1 MYRTNFTTPFGRAW
15 ATARLSPMVSPLD
28 AVPSPKIVVAPDS
41 FKSTATAAEAAEA
54 APVKATDVNVAAIVG
69 SVVAALAVLGIAG
82 AGFAA
87 MNGLL
92 PF

>member
-1 MYRTNFTTPFGRAW
+1 MPADWDALVLDTPRIGR
-15 ATARLSPMVSPLD
+15 D
-28 AVPSPKIVVAPDS
+28 AVELGARTVSHGAIPVAQASDVS
-41 FKSTATAAEAAEA
+41 EAEPVSAET

-87 MNGLL
+87 MTGLL

>member
-1 MYRTNFTTPFGRAW
+1 MTTIWNYRGDDRALW
-15 ATARLSPMVSPLD
+15 AV
-28 AVPSPKIVVAPDS
+28 I
-41 FKSTATAAEAAEA
+41 
-54 APVKATDVNVAAIVG
+54 AAIVG